1 MRQGIS
7 VLVLLSI
14 VLSGCANPSSNNVI
28 VPSIPTKSTN
38 ESSPAVKALVQPS
51 QSVDLSAISN
61 NTVPNSQPTPLR
73 NGPVS
78 LNSAYTRDIEMG
90 NGERALLL
98 SPVPLNYQGEDRQWH
113 PIDARF
119 IKNTKGFVSE
129 HNSLVTVAS
138 PNRST
143 IGLSRDSLNLFWQ
156 PIALAYNAGIS
167 NSQAMTV
174 AMPITTSNN
183 TLGQLSTDQRR
194 VQYASSWTLPGM
206 SDEVING
213 PNETEHNILF
223 ERNPLS
229 SMPNT
234 QQTNGQITL
243 RALLYAPG
251 AQLFANGKLQTG
263 AFETSDSLELYDAA
277 GHRQLRLSPAHIYER
292 DRTEQHITAH
302 YEVTP
307 HDAASWIVSMHV
319 PAAWWN
325 DSQRRYPVIWDPKFT
340 VVQATDLASINQFP
354 PTNDGKWMPYAS
366 GSGLGVNGTRGEVAT
381 LVRFNNINN
390 NFFPPG
396 YEVIRAQFI
405 VAPDDGWPLKVANI
419 PINTGV
425 AAELYAINTNWDAN
439 TVAWPGPS
447 HDPTPLCQNMMVV
460 WNSPAMGIP
469 GSFPT
474 ACSMDGNLVKQWLQ
488 GQRANYGFLLKMAGN
503 FQGVDSIGNHFV
515 HIPSQSSWKT
525 TPTTNGSTYDLQG
538 LGVALLIQYRGP
550 QLHDSQVQE
559 VQLPTND
566 GGLYQRTD
574 HAWRLGDDLSGKTWQ
589 AVSVKAVRD
598 EFQDTNFGLLRMM
611 LKRENMAIVDGCD
624 GVNLICTQNIA
635 TRKPDTPDFWT
646 ASGANFV
653 IGQRLYGTGNEIR
666 VPAIP
671 PNPQANQ
678 YLIEAVGSVDAP
690 AFPGEDYGSG
700 IVPGTGVITLN
711 ITMSATHSL
720 KLFNLNT
727 TPNTRLR
734 VSVVRNGTSTDV
746 ALARVHLFKPRNI
759 NYTKDESVDPASS
772 NSPKT
777 QAVLPGDSGTW
788 ALLYEWMGSAAFCDR
803 LSLSAATNDQNAPNF
818 TPCQFYD
825 DTLNA
830 QIVVRSCPID
840 AYPAADGCEF
850 MQKPDGSTQFRDLP
864 IPGGSDFYRVYSQNG
879 FVGCSGNGLAECTN
893 RPSAGKKFMPWVT
906 WRGITDRMVGVSSF
920 SIGLNTNIASLK
932 LQAGGGA
939 RVLLAL
945 DPPGAVTKT
954 LDIFDAGFTAGFS
967 GANAGILT
975 LGGCYSLCHNV
986 PSNEPTPYT
995 DLTNS
1000 SVRIDVRQG
1009 GGFEQHAEYVMQV
1022 NRPTLSLNGM
1032 ITTTFNIAWS
1042 INVQSSSEG
1051 ALSPYNIS
1059 ASRLNAI
1066 GKYDIAGLTL
1076 DPSAATAAWRATFNS
1091 STQKFTDIYVS
1102 DAVIQQPAN
1111 FGGAWDRVR
1120 AVILPAGI
1128 GPNGGPTLC
1137 QMYCLTVR
1145 GSNGNADWRMPDVNI
1160 NQLPP
1165 GTVIYNRAGE
1175 MTVYSKDGP
1184 RTANGN
1190 APETLADV
1198 NAGFSYKTFG
1208 AKVQI
1213 TEKPCPGSSNPNIVS
1228 VIEGET
1234 RMALPGL
1241 GSDTDPNNMIASHF
1255 ILCSGKLREV
1265 QLTFTSEPGIPVGS
1279 PPAAYITL
1287 VGGTIT
1293 IDPAYTRVQIDI
1305 GFYFGEPASDPKL
1318 FKGVGTVVIDTRGLL
1333 DAQVNGRL
1341 LGLMDIQGHL
1351 WIALNPIDN
1360 GLEAQGWLPSKDSW
1374 VVRGFWR
1381 AHVWRGRGWQA
1392 RYNWLPDNNDF
1403 HLTLAASGEFKI
1415 EEGAVLDTAL
1425 ISLPPDD
1432 ITIGVEVAFGQF
1444 CANDACTATQ
1454 WGAKAAGKIGK
1465 FRIGAYIDLDCV
1477 DISAIVLPW
1486 MILRCLDLI
1495 LGSDD
1500 HILIDQFGGAARNGL
1515 GPERSATTIA
1525 GRPVEL
1531 KHRVAQNPSTPNVD
1545 QNLPAVTARTDSF
1558 LVVFGWAR
1566 DNPQPALVD
1575 PDGVVIDA
1583 NNAAGKGIDY
1593 ETGNNMAYFTVAAPK
1608 AGIWKARLDNIT
1620 ANTDYHIAY
1629 FANKVAPALNFIK
1642 PNTDETITT
1651 ADNGSNAFTY
1661 RIQWTPP
1668 SDSAHLRL
1676 SLYYSATNAGAL
1688 TTTQKYGGTI
1698 IENIDPALG
1707 FFDWDLSYLS
1717 KGDYQVWA
1725 TLQDR
1730 VGARVSP
1737 TDTNQYVGVV
1747 ATTAAGNL
1755 HYIDNTP
1762 PPAIALAS
1770 VSSSGVDHGIK
1781 LCWTPSPS
1789 HDLSGYLV
1797 RYLRIDGYGDGVA
1810 GVPLTQRVPA
1820 DVPSTSGV
1828 KQCTRINGLMPGV
1841 TTLSF
1846 PAGYGLSAYDA
1857 SDNVGASINP
1867 SNIAVN
1873 FGSDGPIMPTIS
1885 GTVNADKSVSLS
1897 WAGTGFWKEVYY
1909 AREALAGVG
1918 QFGSG
1923 ATEGNSPIDVDD
1935 ITSSGGTTISGLPTG
1950 YWYDFA
1956 VRGRTSG
1963 PSPVFGPLSNHV
1975 RLFITNGVDGNAD
1988 GCPDDWQSAHGA
2000 PTLSVDPDQDGL
2012 TNGQECKIGTDITK
2026 PDTDGDG
2033 WVDGVEV
2040 AAGTDPLN
2048 ANSHPV
2054 LTPDNYTTLPLGL
2067 PILTLSPDALN
2078 FVAYAQ
2084 SGNPLPRTVALV
2096 NIGPSSSSL
2105 AALAVQSNASW
2116 LKGSVASASYVQV
2129 GVDQQGLAPG
2139 DYTGILTVSA
2149 GPGSVQGNPQSLTVR
2164 LHVLA
2169 GTAPIGYAKFYLPS
2183 MTQGVVSNPTPP
2195 SLSIFGD
2202 GLAAGWADWSYDTQV
2217 DMNNSSP
2224 VHSGARSIA
2233 ATYTAGF
2240 GGLSLRADV
2249 AVAPQ
2254 AAGYSNIALWVYAPN
2269 TARSF
2274 SIYTQST
2281 DDNGSSS
2288 SFPVTVPAN
2297 TWTQI
2302 TVPLSALGNPS
2313 AIKRITLQDESGAA
2327 QPAFYVDDVSM
2338 Q

>member
-1 MRQGIS
+1 MRKAIAT
-7 VLVLLSI
+7 LVLLSI
-14 VLSGCANPSSNNVI
+14 MLSSCANPLSNNV
-28 VPSIPTKSTN
+28 VVSPMPTNDTAATPPIP
-38 ESSPAVKALVQPS
+38 
-51 QSVDLSAISN
+51 
-61 NTVPNSQPTPLR
+61 SQPTQPAQPVAATPT

-78 LNSAYTRDIEMG
+78 LNSAYTRDIDMG

-98 SPVPLNYQGEDRQWH
+98 SPVPLNYHGEDRQWH

-119 IKNTKGFVSE
+119 VTTAKGFVSE
-129 HNSLVTVAS
+129 RNSLVTLAAL
-138 PNRST
+138 NRTTVSLSRDT
-143 IGLSRDSLNLFWQ
+143 LNLSWQPIGLS
-156 PIALAYNAGIS
+156 YNEGIS
-167 NSQAMTV
+167 TSHAITLALPMT
-174 AMPITTSNN
+174 ASKNA
-183 TLGQLSTDQRR
+183 LGQLSPDQRSI
-194 VQYASSWTLPGM
+194 QYESSWTLPGV
-206 SDEVING
+206 SDEVTSS
-213 PNETEHNILF
+213 PNETEHNIIF
-223 ERNPLS
+223 ARNPLS
-229 SMPNT
+229 TM
-234 QQTNGQITL
+234 TNAQPRAGQVTL

-251 AQLFANGKLQTG
+251 AQIFANGKLQTG
-263 AFETSDSLELYDAA
+263 AFETNNALELYDAA

-292 DRTEQHITAH
+292 DRVEQGITAH

-307 HDAASWIVSMHV
+307 RDAASWVVSMHV

-325 DSQRRYPVIWDPKFT
+325 HPQRRYPVIWDPKFT

-381 LVRFNNINN
+381 LVRFNNINA

-405 VAPDDGWPLKVANI
+405 VAPDDGWPLKVSNI
-419 PINTGV
+419 PIGTGV
-425 AAELYAINTNWDAN
+425 AADLYAINASWDAN
-439 TVAWPGPS
+439 TVAWPGPT

-460 WNSPAMGIP
+460 WNSPATGIP
-469 GSFPT
+469 GSFPS

-488 GQRANYGFLLKMAGN
+488 NQRANYGFLLKMSSN

-515 HIPSQSSWKT
+515 HIPSQSAWKT
-525 TPTTNGSTYDLQG
+525 TPTTNGSTYDLAG

-574 HAWRLGDDLSGKTWQ
+574 HAWRLGDDLVNKTWQ

-598 EFQDTNFGLLRMM
+598 EFQDTSRGLLRML
-611 LKRENMAIVDGCD
+611 LKRENMALVDGCD
-624 GVNLICTQNIA
+624 GVDLICTSNIA
-635 TRKPDTPDFWT
+635 TRKPDTPAFWEADG
-646 ASGANFV
+646 ASFV
-653 IGQRLYGTGNEIR
+653 IGQRLYGRGNEIR

-671 PNPQANQ
+671 PNPQANH
-678 YLIEAVGSVDAP
+678 YLVEAVGSVDAP

-700 IVPGTGVITLN
+700 IVPGTGVITIN

-734 VSVVRNGTSTDV
+734 VSVVRNGSSTNV

-759 NYTKDESVDPASS
+759 NYTKDDSVDPASS

-777 QAVLPGDSGTW
+777 QAVLPNDSGAW

-803 LSLSAATNDQNAPNF
+803 LSLRTESAINDPN
-818 TPCQFYD
+818 TPSAIPCQFYD

-830 QIVVRSCPID
+830 QIVVRSCPLD
-840 AYPAADGCEF
+840 AYPVADGCEF

-879 FVGCSGNGLAECTN
+879 FVGCLGNGLAECSN
-893 RPSAGKKFMPWVT
+893 RPNAGKKFMPWVT
-906 WRGITDRMVGVSSF
+906 WRGITDRMVGVSSAP
-920 SIGLNTNIASLK
+920 IGLNTNLAALK

-954 LDIFDAGFTAGFS
+954 LDIYDAGFTAGFS
-967 GANAGILT
+967 GASAGILN
-975 LGGCYSLCHNV
+975 LGGCYYLCHNV
-986 PSNEPTPYT
+986 PSNEPAPYT
-995 DLTNS
+995 DLINS

-1022 NRPTLSLNGM
+1022 NRPTLSLNGL
-1032 ITTTFNIAWS
+1032 ITTTFNVAWS
-1042 INVQSSSEG
+1042 INIQSSSEG
-1051 ALSPYNIS
+1051 ALSPYNIT

-1066 GKYDIAGLTL
+1066 GKYDVAGLTL

-1091 STQKFTDIYVS
+1091 SSQKFTDIYVS

-1128 GPNGGPTLC
+1128 GPTGSATLC

-1145 GSNGNADWRMPDVNI
+1145 GGNGNADWRMPDVNI

-1184 RTANGN
+1184 HTANGN

-1213 TEKPCPGSSNPNIVS
+1213 TEKVCPGSSNPNIVS

-1234 RMALPGL
+1234 QMALPGL
-1241 GSDTDPNNMIASHF
+1241 GSDTDPSNMIASRF
-1255 ILCSGKLREV
+1255 VLCSGALREV
-1265 QLTFTSEPGIPVGS
+1265 QLTFTAEPGIPVGS

-1318 FKGVGTVVIDTRGLL
+1318 FKGTGTVVIDTRGLL

-1341 LGLMDIQGHL
+1341 LGMMDIQGHM
-1351 WIALNPIDN
+1351 WVALNPIDN

-1374 VVRGFWR
+1374 VVHGFWR
-1381 AHVWRGRGWQA
+1381 AHFWRGRGWQA

-1415 EEGAVLDTAL
+1415 EEGAILDTAL
-1425 ISLPPDD
+1425 LSLPPDD
-1432 ITIGVEVAFGQF
+1432 VTIGVEVAFGQF
-1444 CANDACTATQ
+1444 CGNDACTTTQ
-1454 WGAKAAGKIGK
+1454 WGAKAVGKIGK
-1465 FRIGAYIDLDCV
+1465 FRIGAYINLDCV

-1486 MILRCLDLI
+1486 MILRCADFI

-1515 GPERSATTIA
+1515 GPQRNTATIA
-1525 GRPVEL
+1525 GKPVEL
-1531 KHRVAQNPSTPNVD
+1531 KHRVVQNPSAPNVD
-1545 QNLPAVTARTDSF
+1545 QNLPAVTAQTDSF
-1558 LVVFGWAR
+1558 LVAFSWAR
-1566 DNPQPALVD
+1566 DNPQPALLD
-1575 PDGVVIDA
+1575 PDGVVVDA

-1593 ETGNNMAYFTVAAPK
+1593 DTGYNMAYFTVAAPK
-1608 AGIWKARLDNIT
+1608 VGLWKARLNNTT

-1629 FANKVAPALNFIK
+1629 FANKVAPSLNFIK
-1642 PNTDETITT
+1642 PNTDETVTI

-1668 SDSAHLRL
+1668 SDSGHLRL

-1737 TDTNQYVGVV
+1737 TDTHQYVGVV

-1770 VSSSGVDHGIK
+1770 VSSSSVDHGQK

-1797 RYLRIDGYGDGVA
+1797 RYLRIDGYGDGIA
-1810 GVPLTQRVPA
+1810 GVPLTQRVAA
-1820 DVPSTSGV
+1820 DVPSTSGA
-1828 KQCTRINGLMPGV
+1828 KQCTRINGLMPGI

-1846 PAGYGLSAYDA
+1846 PAGYGLAAYDA
-1857 SDNVGASINP
+1857 SDNVGAFINP

-1873 FGSDGPIMPTIS
+1873 YGSDGPIMPTIT
-1885 GTVNADKSVSLS
+1885 GTVNPDKSVSLS

-1909 AREALAGVG
+1909 ARETLAGVG
-1918 QFGSG
+1918 QFGTG

-1935 ITSSGGTTISGLPTG
+1935 ITSSGGTTVSGLPTG

-1975 RLFITNGVDGNAD
+1975 RLFITNGIDGNAD
-1988 GCPDDWQSAHGA
+1988 GCPDDWQSAHSA
-2000 PTLSVDPDQDGL
+2000 PPLSADPDQDGL
-2012 TNGQECKIGTDITK
+2012 LNGRECKIGTDITK

-2033 WVDGVEV
+2033 WNDGAEV

-2054 LTPDNYTTLPLGL
+2054 LTPDNYTTTPLGL
-2067 PILTLSPDALN
+2067 PALALAPDTLD
-2078 FVAYAQ
+2078 FYAYAQ
-2084 SGNPLPRTVALV
+2084 SGNPLPQIVALN
-2096 NIGPSSSSL
+2096 NIGPAS
-2105 AALAVQSNASW
+2105 AALVAASVQANASW
-2116 LKGSVASASYVQV
+2116 LKGNPASGNHVQV
-2129 GVDQQGLAPG
+2129 SVDPQGLGAG
-2139 DYTGILTVSA
+2139 DYTGLLTISA
-2149 GPGSVQGNPQSLTVR
+2149 GPNAVEGNPQLLTVR

-2169 GTAPIGYAKFYLPS
+2169 GAAPIGFVQNYLPAMLKDFAS
-2183 MTQGVVSNPTPP
+2183 APTPP
-2195 SLSIFGD
+2195 ALSIFGD
-2202 GLAAGWADWSYDTQV
+2202 GLAAGWADWSYDAQV
-2217 DMNNSSP
+2217 DVNNSSP

-2233 ATYTAGF
+2233 ATYVAGF
-2240 GGLSLRADV
+2240 GGLSLRSEGAI
-2249 AVAPQ
+2249 APQ
-2254 AAGYSNIALWVYAPN
+2254 AAGYRRITLWIYAPSN
-2269 TARSF
+2269 ARDFSF
-2274 SIYTQST
+2274 YTQS
-2281 DDNGSSS
+2281 DDDTGNSALYSIS
-2288 SFPVTVPAN
+2288 VPAN
-2297 TWTQI
+2297 TWTQVV
-2302 TVPLSALGNPS
+2302 VPLSALGNPS
-2313 AIKRITLQDESGAA
+2313 AIKRLTLQDESGTA
-2327 QPAFYVDDVSM
+2327 QPTFYVDDIALE
-2338 Q
+2338 